1 MGETARCRASTSG
14 LALALALLGAC
25 GGAPIAPEGST
36 GHEDRI
42 DVVSASRVPSDGEP
56 PLAGRD
62 PDRDEIAALR
72 EAMRIA
78 ERLRSL
84 RFARP
89 VPVRVQS
96 REDVTS
102 FVRSRIEEDE
112 LEQARLFYTAIGLLP
127 ADVDL
132 RALVLSVM
140 GEQIAGFYDPRRH
153 TMVVRDDV
161 MEEMTRLVARGGT
174 ILGTPSSMVLVHEYV
189 HALQDQRLALDDDED
204 DTRTIDEEN
213 AYAALVEGDAT
224 LTMLGI
230 GLAGSGRTL
239 DDLTRTRGLLRAQLS
254 DDVEAGP
261 AGSELAS
268 APAIVRAPL
277 LSRYLDGLVFVGALH
292 GGHDDA
298 RRAGFA
304 AIDAAFGAPPT
315 STEAVLHPERYVT
328 GERPAPIVLPAL
340 SSLEA
345 AGWTPVDEDTLG
357 ELELSVFFA
366 QGSGRDRDRE
376 AAAGWDGDRLR
387 VYHRAASPEPAPT
400 LAFLWLSRWD
410 DEREATEAE
419 AAARRV
425 GDAIPA
431 TPVGPLTVRRV
442 GRALAISAGLPELA
456 RTESEAALA
465 SLAR

>member
-1 MGETARCRASTSG
+1 MTALLATPF
-14 LALALALLGAC
+14 LALASC
-25 GGAPIAPEGST
+25 GGAQRELDRADDGEPLRVIA
-36 GHEDRI
+36 
-42 DVVSASRVPSDGEP
+42 ASRDPLDGEP

-96 REDVTS
+96 RDDITA

-189 HALQDQRLALDDDED
+189 HALQDQRLGLDEDED

-213 AYAALVEGDAT
+213 AYAALIEGDAT

-230 GLAGSGRTL
+230 GLAGTGRSL
-239 DDLTRTRGLLRAQLS
+239 EDLTRTPGLLRGQLS
-254 DDVEAGP
+254 EDVEAGP
-261 AGSELAS
+261 EGSELAS
-268 APAIVRAPL
+268 APAILRAPL

-292 GGHDDA
+292 GGHDVP
-298 RRAGFA
+298 RGGFA
-304 AIDAAFGAPPT
+304 AIDAAFAAPPT
-315 STEAVLHPERYVT
+315 STEQILHPARYASGDRGT
-328 GERPAPIVLPAL
+328 RITLPAL
-340 SSLEA
+340 ASLEA
-345 AGWTPVDEDTLG
+345 AGWQPVDEDTLG

-366 QGSGRDRDRE
+366 QGGSRDRDRD

-387 VYHRAASPEPAPT
+387 VYRRDTTDRGPT

-410 DEREATEAE
+410 DERDAADAE
-419 AAARRV
+419 AAARNV
-425 GDAIPA
+425 GAAITTPA
-431 TPVGPLTVRRV
+431 GSMLVQRS
-442 GRALAISAGLPELA
+442 GRALSISAGLPELA
-456 RTESEAALA
+456 RSETDEALA
-465 SLAR
+465 VLGR

>member
-1 MGETARCRASTSG
+1 V
-14 LALALALLGAC
+14 ALALVGASC
-25 GGAPIAPEGST
+25 GGAQIARDEEA
-36 GHEDRI
+36 GHDDRI
-42 DVVSASRVPSDGEP
+42 GVVAASRGSDGEP
-56 PLAGRD
+56 ALSGRD
-62 PDRDEIAALR
+62 PDRDEVAALR

-84 RFARP
+84 RFTRP

-96 REDVTS
+96 RDDITA
-102 FVRSRIEEDE
+102 FVRSRIEDDE

-189 HALQDQRLALDDDED
+189 HALQDQRLALDEDED
-204 DTRTIDEEN
+204 DSRTIDEEN

-239 DDLTRTRGLLRAQLS
+239 GDLTRTRGLLRAQLS

-261 AGSELAS
+261 EGSELAG
-268 APAIVRAPL
+268 APAILRAPL
-277 LSRYLDGLVFVGALH
+277 LSRYLDGLVFVGTLH
-292 GGHDDA
+292 GGHDDPH
-298 RRAGFA
+298 RAGFA
-304 AIDAAFGAPPT
+304 AIDAAFAAPPT
-315 STEAVLHPERYVT
+315 STEQILHPARYASRD
-328 GERPAPIVLPAL
+328 RPAPIALPTLA
-340 SSLEA
+340 SFEA
-345 AGWTPVDEDTLG
+345 TGYAAVDEDTLG

-366 QGSGRDRDRE
+366 QGSGHDRDRD

-387 VYHRAASPEPAPT
+387 VYRRTATVGAGPP

-410 DEREATEAE
+410 DEREAADAE

-425 GDAIPA
+425 GVALT
-431 TPVGPLTVRRV
+431 TPTGPVVVQRI
-442 GRALAISAGLPELA
+442 GRALSISAGLPELT
-456 RTESEAALA
+456 RDETDAALA
-465 SLAR
+465 SLARAPTE